1 MKIAILGSGG
11 REHALTFSISK
22 SNKVKKI
29 YCIPGNAGTSSLAEN
44 ISIDAWTV
52 RSYTNETHQYTNL
65 AINHS
70 EITMEN
76 TTIDMDGDHI
86 VIVMSV
92 PGPIKLE
99 MASSIPVSDYLP
111 EGGIEYDETIFSA
124 VDTSTVVIL
133 IILLTILILP
143 ATFQLIRL
151 IRTPQHELFPPEEE

>member
-1 MKIAILGSGG
+1 MTHS
-11 REHALTFSISK
+11 
-22 SNKVKKI
+22 
-29 YCIPGNAGTSSLAEN
+29 AEN
-44 ISIDAWTV
+44 VSINAWTV

-111 EGGIEYDETIFSA
+111 EGGIEYDETIFFFSGLG
-124 VDTSTVVIL
+124 TT
-133 IILLTILILP
+133 
-143 ATFQLIRL
+143 
-151 IRTPQHELFPPEEE
+151 